1 MRIPA
6 DHNTQRVRYGRKDP
20 PTEKEIEQG
29 EAQRAYT
36 LRRAK
41 EIEEEDQR
49 QRSLEFA
56 TGERAPPNN
65 HSQDAR
71 IAYLSDRIHG
81 NARASGGH
89 AQPSGEANGS
99 GLSPFIYRYYSSTPD
114 RISIIRVVHDG
125 IATGIHTKTQSTN
138 FTYTHMY
145 AQV

>member
-1 MRIPA
+1 
-6 DHNTQRVRYGRKDP
+6 VRYGRKDP
-20 PTEKEIEQG
+20 PTEEEIGKG

-56 TGERAPPNN
+56 TGEREPPNN

-81 NARASGGH
+81 RADARPSGGH
-89 AQPSGEANGS
+89 AHPSGEAKGS
-99 GLSPFIYRYYSSTPD
+99 GLSPSIYRYYSSTPD
-114 RISIIRVVHDG
+114 QISIIQVVQDG
-125 IATGIHTKTQSTN
+125 IATGIHTKKQSTN

-145 AQV
+145 AHV

>member
-1 MRIPA
+1 
-6 DHNTQRVRYGRKDP
+6 VRYGRKDP

-65 HSQDAR
+65 DSQDAR
-71 IAYLSDRIHG
+71 ISYLSDRIHG
-81 NARASGGH
+81 HARALGGHARASGGH
-89 AQPSGEANGS
+89 AQPSGEAKGS
-99 GLSPFIYRYYSSTPD
+99 GLSPFIYRYYSSTP
-114 RISIIRVVHDG
+114 I
-125 IATGIHTKTQSTN
+125 K
-138 FTYTHMY
+138 FL
-145 AQV
+145 

>member
-1 MRIPA
+1 M
-6 DHNTQRVRYGRKDP
+6 RYGRKDP

-65 HSQDAR
+65 RSQDAR

-81 NARASGGH
+81 HARASGGH
-89 AQPSGEANGS
+89 AQPSGEAKGS
-99 GLSPFIYRYYSSTPD
+99 GLSPFIYRYYSSTP
-114 RISIIRVVHDG
+114 I
-125 IATGIHTKTQSTN
+125 K
-138 FTYTHMY
+138 FL
-145 AQV
+145 